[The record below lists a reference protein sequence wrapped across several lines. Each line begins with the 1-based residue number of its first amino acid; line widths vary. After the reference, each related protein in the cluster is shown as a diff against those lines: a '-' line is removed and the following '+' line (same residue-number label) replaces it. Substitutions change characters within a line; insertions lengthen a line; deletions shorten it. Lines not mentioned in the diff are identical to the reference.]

1 MRLKKWTKNKH
12 LETRFVLHQVLFE
25 SQLYIWE
32 QLIHVWVWLQF
43 TCSASSARLR
53 QHQKEWLGSPR
64 AMILKI
70 TMGKRWRRLGTGAP
84 RRWSVLFLGQPGVR
98 GRDKFAKIK
107 TTCQN
112 LIYDGDHAHW
122 RESQLNM
129 CFSQLAKLICFPDRT
144 SYIYLTRSLEVFSGF
159 RMHKSSEGNIKRNF
173 D

>member
-1 MRLKKWTKNKH
+1 M
-12 LETRFVLHQVLFE
+12 
-25 SQLYIWE
+25 
-32 QLIHVWVWLQF
+32 
-43 TCSASSARLR
+43 
-53 QHQKEWLGSPR
+53 
-64 AMILKI
+64 
-70 TMGKRWRRLGTGAP
+70 
-84 RRWSVLFLGQPGVR
+84 R

-122 RESQLNM
+122 RERVSAEDVFFPL
-129 CFSQLAKLICFPDRT
+129 LAKLICFPDRT